1 MANSQTG
8 PKRIPFAFLAVGI
21 MFSVIGV
28 GLLGAAI
35 SIFRHQYRPSTPLMI
50 LVGFSWALFAMVISM
65 LLALPGAKASGRT
78 RRRTGTV
85 STADPYPL
93 PGQTLP
99 GVTGPGVEI
108 ESEATLTARSP
119 LPALWLGVA
128 SIGLAAVS
136 VLFYVDGRATGL
148 GTLIGLILA
157 FFIMSWATKAW
168 PRARSETQE

>member
-8 PKRIPFAFLAVGI
+8 QKRIPFAFMAVGI

-28 GLLGAAI
+28 VLLGAAI
-35 SIFRHQYRPSTPLMI
+35 WTFRHQYKPSTPLMI

-65 LLALPGAKASGRT
+65 VLALPGANASGRT

-85 STADPYPL
+85 STSDPSPL
-93 PGQTLP
+93 PGQMRP

-108 ESEATLTARSP
+108 ESEATITAGSP

-128 SIGLAAVS
+128 SIGLAATS

-168 PRARSETQE
+168 PRARSETPE